1 MKVMSGEIL
10 DAAAG
15 YEPTAGIETMP
26 TNRLKRAA
34 VFCGKLIGLGAIM
47 AGSAAMG
54 MFHEPAET
62 GLGPH
67 DAEIDL
73 TLDSSVTFDMG
84 PIGSII
90 KPLDG
95 TQGIGAHITVGE
107 VPMRQGGVDVEEYAR
122 ALASFDSDIA
132 GMKSDVAG
140 QGIRYGL
147 YGGVGALS
155 LYALTGRRRREELAD
170 SLARPLPKTALAT
183 LTALGIAGSVI
194 AGASTVSEAKAASV
208 AVDTVF
214 NDTPLEG
221 ARVTGEF
228 LPQVINTYG
237 REIIDRWQENDAF
250 YDAVIENT
258 RTAYQ
263 ENYWLR
269 PKEGYPIMA
278 FYTDLHCNVGMARV
292 IGEVA
297 RLSNADFI
305 ADGGDTTMGGTSY
318 EKFCVQILDGELPD
332 IPRVVAGGNHDSA
345 ETESQYRQFGFTP
358 LNGKPI
364 EVAGLRILGDDDV
377 LRSAF
382 GAGIHREG
390 NETADQLNHRLAGS
404 ACEDPEGVDILLAHD
419 PDVTEETYARNCAA
433 TVLSGHVHHETI
445 AMARLL
451 SEDTTLRIIGD
462 NASGAKKQESTLG
475 PLAEG
480 SQSRIYVVKFNQ
492 QTGRAIYYQTVTVYP
507 DTSVIL
513 SDAVAIPQNTA
524 LTDE

>member
-15 YEPTAGIETMP
+15 YEPAAGIETMP

-34 VFCGKLIGLGAIM
+34 VFCGKLAGLGAIM

-54 MFHEPAET
+54 MFHEPAES
-62 GLGPH
+62 GIGPH

-73 TLDSSVTFDMG
+73 TLDSSVTFDLG

-95 TQGIGAHITVGE
+95 TQGVGAHITVGE
-107 VPMRQGGVDVEEYAR
+107 VPMRQGGVDAEEYAR
-122 ALASFDSDIA
+122 ALANFESDIA

-147 YGGVGALS
+147 YGGVGALG
-155 LYALTGRRRREELAD
+155 LYTLTGRRRREELAD
-170 SLARPLPKTALAT
+170 SLARPLPKAALAT
-183 LTALGIAGSVI
+183 LTTLSIAGSVI
-194 AGASTVSEAKAASV
+194 AGASTVSEAKTTSV
-208 AVDTVF
+208 AVDAVF

-258 RTAYQ
+258 RNAYQ
-263 ENYWLR
+263 ENYWLQ
-269 PKEGYPIMA
+269 PKEGYPIMT
-278 FYTDLHCNVGMARV
+278 FYTDLHCNVGMTRV

-297 RLSNADFI
+297 RLSKADFI
-305 ADGGDTTMGGTSY
+305 TDGGDTTMGGTSY
-318 EKFCVQILDGELPD
+318 EKFCIQVLDGELPD
-332 IPRVVAGGNHDSA
+332 IPRIVAGGNHDSA
-345 ETESQYRQFGFTP
+345 ETESQFRQFGFTP
-358 LNGKPI
+358 LNGNPV

-390 NETADQLNHRLAGS
+390 NESANQLNRRLAAT
-404 ACEDPEGVDILLAHD
+404 ACGDLDGVDILLTHD
-419 PDVTEETYARNCAA
+419 PDVAEETFTRNCAA
-433 TVLSGHVHHETI
+433 TVLSGHVHRETI
-445 AMARLL
+445 EMTPLL
-451 SEDTTLRIIGD
+451 TEDTTFRITGD
-462 NASGAKKQESTLG
+462 NASGAKKLESTLG
-475 PLAEG
+475 PLTKG
-480 SQSRIYVVKFNQ
+480 SQARIYIVKFNQ
-492 QTGRAIYYQTVTVYP
+492 QTGRAIYYQTLTVYP

-513 SDAVAIPQNTA
+513 SDAVAIPQSSA
-524 LTDE
+524 LTNG